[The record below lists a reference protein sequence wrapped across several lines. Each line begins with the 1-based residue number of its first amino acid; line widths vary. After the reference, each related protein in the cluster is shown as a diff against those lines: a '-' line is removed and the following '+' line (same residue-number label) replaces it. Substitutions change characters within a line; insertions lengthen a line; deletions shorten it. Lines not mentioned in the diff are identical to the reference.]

1 MAGPWDSQ
9 PLLFVE
15 QRPDDRKKN
24 KVALNASVVKSH
36 IAKSYRFPRIE
47 VSRRSSRHGASVLVQ
62 SGPSGYVER
71 EQPSRQRKRLLSQ
84 DSSLQHR
91 PRPNPIPPPR
101 EAPPTFPNMF
111 KDRQTDRS
119 IVFEY
124 YVREWWPH
132 SRQLGVS
139 SAIFGF
145 TPMLAS
151 DNHVVDRMVSGALQY
166 PSTLSIE
173 AILAASACRMQMFR
187 GQPFSDPHLCEVL
200 HLQAIRSLRGRL
212 NVDTPVDEQL
222 VLDLSRLMYAEIF
235 TKSGPPADVL
245 WNICKEVIVKL
256 GGLGKLSPLTAVATL
271 STDLFVANA
280 NLTTPILNVY
290 QNPKLLG
297 LRDSEIPV
305 DLNELELLLRPRIDA
320 LDPRSRAIVELTH
333 SFGMSFPS
341 LWNLPEIR
349 RTLHILPKNRARFA
363 KFLRSP
369 LRPVLS
375 SPANRSDTVVPA
387 QVHQAD
393 CEALQMKV
401 YAFNTY
407 LALSSI
413 TCETFPNQTVA
424 AAPDWAE
431 AALSS
436 IWMRIDTINDLL
448 AGTDWELRPDHLIW
462 VCAMGVCASKSSVD
476 CAAYN
481 RILKQTCRRLD
492 IKDGTALLAELSVLL
507 PLDHVPGYV
516 QGLLASATSLAVD
529 YLVAP
534 SDRLRELDVLED

>member
-1 MAGPWDSQ
+1 MHTMAGPWDSQ

-24 KVALNASVVKSH
+24 RVALNASVVKSH

-47 VSRRSSRHGASVLVQ
+47 VSRPSSRHGGSVLVQ

-71 EQPSRQRKRLLSQ
+71 KQASRQRKRPLDH
-84 DSSLQHR
+84 DSSLQPC
-91 PRPNPIPPPR
+91 PRPYLVPPPR
-101 EAPPTFPNMF
+101 ESPPIFPNRF

-119 IVFEY
+119 LVFEY

-151 DNHVVDRMVSGALQY
+151 DNLVVDRMVSSALQY

-200 HLQAIRSLRGRL
+200 HLQAIRSLRVRL
-212 NVDTPVDEQL
+212 DVNSPVDEQL

-256 GGLGKLSPLTAVATL
+256 GGLGALSPLTAVATL

-280 NLTTPILNVY
+280 NLTTPVLNVY
-290 QNPKLLG
+290 QNPRLLG
-297 LRDSEIPV
+297 LHDTDGLDPI
-305 DLNELELLLRPRIDA
+305 ELELLLRQRIAA

-349 RTLHILPKNRARFA
+349 RTLHMLPKNRARFA
-363 KFLRSP
+363 KNLRSP
-369 LRPVLS
+369 LRPVSSSS
-375 SPANRSDTVVPA
+375 SPANNNKSGDAIVPA
-387 QVHQAD
+387 QVYAAD
-393 CEALQMKV
+393 CEALQMKM

-424 AAPDWAE
+424 AAPEWAE

-436 IWMRIDTINDLL
+436 IWVRIDTINSLL

-462 VCAMGVCASKSSVD
+462 VCAMGLCASKSSID
-476 CAAYN
+476 RAAYD
-481 RILKQTCRRLD
+481 RILKQTCRRLE
-492 IKDGTALLAELSVLL
+492 IKDGTELLAELSLLL

-529 YLVAP
+529 YLVVAI
-534 SDRLRELDVLED
+534 